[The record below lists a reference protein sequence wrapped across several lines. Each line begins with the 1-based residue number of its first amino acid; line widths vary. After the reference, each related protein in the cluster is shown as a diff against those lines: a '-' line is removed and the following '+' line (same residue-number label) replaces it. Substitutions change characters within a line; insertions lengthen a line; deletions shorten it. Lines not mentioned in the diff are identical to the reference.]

1 VKKVVEKIGFRR
13 CLGEVPIRSDEFEI
27 RYKDGSLCVA
37 VFRNV
42 VPPEITEHMTSKAE
56 KLTGSLKQCGT
67 RLAFSTHFG
76 GHEYNPRKKQ
86 QDYYDG
92 KKRIW
97 KLDDGTTKDN
107 VQEFLPELL
116 LANDILKKVAPDI
129 YERCISVPGV
139 FRMAQ
144 TAFTRSALNITEC
157 RMHRD
162 NDLGLDVIFYGG
174 DWVGGNLRFPQLD
187 LDIYLKPGDIVV
199 MDGALF
205 HLVTPI
211 AGDRI
216 SLVFF
221 TKRHN
226 KESKSK
232 EILEVPEELAW
243 LNMKNFGIF

>member
-107 VQEFLPELL
+107 VQEFLPELF
-116 LANDILKKVAPDI
+116 V
-129 YERCISVPGV
+129 
-139 FRMAQ
+139 
-144 TAFTRSALNITEC
+144 
-157 RMHRD
+157 
-162 NDLGLDVIFYGG
+162 
-174 DWVGGNLRFPQLD
+174 
-187 LDIYLKPGDIVV
+187 
-199 MDGALF
+199 
-205 HLVTPI
+205 
-211 AGDRI
+211 
-216 SLVFF
+216 
-221 TKRHN
+221 
-226 KESKSK
+226 SK
-232 EILEVPEELAW
+232 
-243 LNMKNFGIF
+243 